1 MREKKREKAEGEGK
15 KREKA
20 EASGAENQVHAM
32 GGQDETEGKT
42 VEGEVS
48 RMDHISGGRGKV
60 ALTLSHC
67 WFH

>member
-1 MREKKREKAEGEGK
+1 
-15 KREKA
+15 
-20 EASGAENQVHAM
+20 M